1 MTNRQSDEERSS
13 AVTNGASRLPPAA
26 RGGAG
31 APDAPTL
38 PGGPAGSLPPIDE
51 WGPPP
56 PPTARLSGQADPAG
70 PYLTG
75 PDAAR
80 QGPGSPAGAAPVPA
94 EDPRNAGAGTLPGR
108 RPPPRGVPGPAA
120 GAGQPRSRRGRLRLA
135 NLPYLVVLA
144 CVAGG
149 LVWTWQDPAGTRGGT
164 LAIAGALFVAAL
176 ARLVLPE
183 ERAGMLASRKRYMDV
198 VTLAVLAVGLL
209 AAGLVLP
216 PPS

>member
-1 MTNRQSDEERSS
+1 
-13 AVTNGASRLPPAA
+13 
-26 RGGAG
+26 
-31 APDAPTL
+31 
-38 PGGPAGSLPPIDE
+38 E

-94 EDPRNAGAGTLPGR
+94 DDPPNAGAGTLPGR
-108 RPPPRGVPGPAA
+108 RPAPRGARVPAR
-120 GAGQPRSRRGRLRLA
+120 AGQPRSPRDRLRLA

-144 CVAGG
+144 AVAGG
-149 LVWTWQDPAGTRGGT
+149 LAWTWQDPAGTRGGT

-183 ERAGMLASRKRYMDV
+183 ERAGMLASRKRYLDV

-209 AAGLVLP
+209 TAGLVLP
-216 PPS
+216 SPA